1 MVYPYFTFC
10 FRVAGIAGDGKE
22 QFNIYFSTWCCFF
35 CAIFTLES
43 KMIEH
48 DWPSMKT
55 FIKSWP
61 HRAPGWIAIFISD
74 FFTLCWYVD
83 VYSEYGEDSFNGSPE
98 PSPLEYYY
106 KNIPNTQY
114 ELLLFVASA
123 TLLPSAAFVFM
134 EIFRVSSDDKK
145 GTVET
150 VVEAISLFVLA
161 CAWVPTVCIATT
173 PGGFASVSAIII
185 VNDTG
190 FFPFVCFSL

>member
-1 MVYPYFTFC
+1 
-10 FRVAGIAGDGKE
+10 
-22 QFNIYFSTWCCFF
+22 
-35 CAIFTLES
+35 
-43 KMIEH
+43 MIEH

-173 PGGFASVSAIII
+173 PGGFASVSAITI

-190 FFPFVCFSL
+190 SHSSVSPYDVRLNQIGGTSNFTLLRLSF

>member
-1 MVYPYFTFC
+1 
-10 FRVAGIAGDGKE
+10 VAGIAGDGKE

-35 CAIFTLES
+35 CAISTLES
-43 KMIEH
+43 KMTEH

-61 HRAPGWIAIFISD
+61 HRAPGWIAILISD
-74 FFTLCWYVD
+74 FFTLFWYVD
-83 VYSEYGEDSFNGSPE
+83 VYSEYGGDSFNGSE
-98 PSPLEYYY
+98 PATLDFYY
-106 KNIPNTQY
+106 KNIPNAQY
-114 ELLLFVASA
+114 ELLIFVAAA

-150 VVEAISLFVLA
+150 VVEAISLFMLA

-185 VNDTG
+185 VNDIG
-190 FFPFVCFSL
+190 FFLFVCFFL